1 MHYLKIYKMEYRN
14 IKGTR
19 LEISKEGKYREF
31 KKLNGL
37 GQVMLVEVTPDRDV
51 EADIAKAFPAPKPKR
66 TKKNTKKE
74 D

>member
-1 MHYLKIYKMEYRN
+1 MEYRH

-31 KKLNGL
+31 KKLNGM
-37 GQVMLVEVTPDRDV
+37 GQVMLIEVTPDRDV
-51 EADIAKAFPAPKPKR
+51 ETDLSIAFPKPAKTKR